1 MVAQGQLD
9 LSGSCE
15 NEWLCLNIMK
25 AFGLLV
31 PRSQIQYFSKMKV
44 LIVERFDRRWSEN
57 RSWLIRLPQEDM
69 CQALN
74 IAPAR
79 KYEND
84 GGPSILQIM
93 SLLNG
98 SSNAQADRKQFFKA
112 QIIFW
117 LLCAIDGH
125 GKNFSLFLEQENRY
139 RLTPFYDVMSAYPLI
154 KHNGLQKQKVK
165 IAMAWH
171 GENKHYL
178 WDKIQF
184 RHIFNTAKLAGLA
197 KETVE
202 DILHEICALYPRVS
216 EINTHGLPD
225 EIVEPILMGLEMQMK
240 KIS

>member
-1 MVAQGQLD
+1 
-9 LSGSCE
+9 
-15 NEWLCLNIMK
+15 
-25 AFGLLV
+25 
-31 PRSQIQYFSKMKV
+31 
-44 LIVERFDRRWSEN
+44 
-57 RSWLIRLPQEDM
+57 M

-139 RLTPFYDVMSAYPLI
+139 RLTPFM
-154 KHNGLQKQKVK
+154 
-165 IAMAWH
+165 M
-171 GENKHYL
+171 
-178 WDKIQF
+178 
-184 RHIFNTAKLAGLA
+184 
-197 KETVE
+197 
-202 DILHEICALYPRVS
+202 
-216 EINTHGLPD
+216 
-225 EIVEPILMGLEMQMK
+225 
-240 KIS
+240 